1 MKKAI
6 FLIFCFIANNLFSQ
20 FLVENYN
27 NLNNWNTTNANPNVH
42 GTNGGLLR
50 WNASYNGSTVTT
62 QSVFNQNAR
71 IFRNLNGNLINQS
84 NFTIELDFFINF
96 FAPRNEAGI
105 VVFSLTNN
113 NSHFYGLGNGS
124 HDPSNF
130 ATVIAAR
137 SCTQN
142 EGISFI
148 LGSQNCGVSLKRD
161 APAVAATQ
169 GDPCAANTNN
179 YFYNFPTR
187 LALSNW
193 YYIRFQKNGSSYR
206 IQIFNDSSR
215 ENVVFER
222 FFCDTTN
229 FDSLNFVQQGNHPT
243 AGGGSSLNPSNFTD
257 PDRIRISIDNLR
269 IWNTSVPINPL
280 GQISIDATLD
290 KICSGAS
297 SSLTANPAGMTYRWL
312 TTPIQNSRSI
322 SVNQPGI
329 YSVVVS
335 SNGCSDTARISI
347 AMDSINA
354 IIVSSNDT
362 ACEGD
367 SVVLS
372 AQPAGMT
379 YSWNTTP
386 PQTSSSIVVREARN
400 YSVTV
405 TNSNGCTGIANKS
418 IEFQN
423 CCPQECFWTLNG
435 NNNVTTSNFI
445 GPKNNADFKIRTNNI
460 ERMTVEA
467 NGNIGIGTTSPS
479 EQLHTSAGVRFEGLT
494 KLDSPKRIVTQDN
507 TGKLYWSDALALK
520 GDQGEKGEKG
530 DQGPTGPQG
539 PQGPAGPSNAN
550 EGLTFENDFVKL
562 GNRCGENGSEF
573 QSNREILQNQNNLY
587 FNSGREEEASNGKI
601 YMGQERCKDLFTR
614 LEIGTFGL
622 QTPFAPINDYNTPA
636 PSPSGLRFTNLTLRD
651 QPIENRS
658 EGRGVLSLDE
668 DGDVIWVQDREG
680 ITSISN
686 QLTFSKPNTIT
697 SNVNGVISSTNTVG
711 SVANT
716 SSGNQLST
724 TVNGITGG
732 SVNIINSNQLSL
744 NGSTLTSTVNGIT
757 SNSITLPSATGNFWN
772 LNGNSNATSPPN
784 VAVGTALPSTSNFI
798 GTISNHPTVLATN
811 NLERIR
817 ITADGNIGIGTNDNT
832 ILAWNGWNRNLVTN
846 GQNNSRIISSTTTG
860 NIRTGIYSHSNLGGW
875 NGLNGA
881 WGLIGTETNHNLAF
895 IQNYSTRMVIN
906 NGNIG
911 IGTTTPATQLHTT
924 GTIRFT
930 GITSGDN
937 SFSRIMVQN
946 NNGDVRWRDASS
958 LASGNTTNSCGTLN
972 RIPRLTGTNTYSC
985 SQIFDNATTVGINKS
1000 TGFTYT
1006 WNGGLTG
1013 SSLPATSGT
1022 VRLDVDGVIRGTAII
1037 ATSDKTLKTN
1047 IENISNASQI
1057 VAKLIGKSYQW
1068 TTEFQKETGVDN
1080 GKHYGFLAQDLAEV
1094 LPNVVM
1100 KDENGRYGVEYQAI
1114 IPILVEAIKEQQTQI
1129 DALKSSKTSSLKIYT
1144 NEDSELL
1151 KKENETL
1158 KNKVNSLES
1167 KFDLL
1172 EKTLMNICE
1181 SGCAGLDNITPKES
1195 QAKDMLYQSIPNPS
1209 DDEAMIN
1216 YYLAKNY
1223 QDVYIQ
1229 ISDLNGKII
1238 EKITLNPKHG
1248 NGSIKVSLG
1257 KFAAQSYIYFL
1268 IVEEKI
1274 VDSKKMT
1281 IIK

>member
-1 MKKAI
+1 MKKI
-6 FLIFCFIANNLFSQ
+6 TFLIFCFIANNLFSQ

-50 WNASYNGSTVTT
+50 WNASYNGNTVTT

-71 IFRNLNGNLINQS
+71 IFRTLNGNLINQS
-84 NFTIELDFFINF
+84 NLTIELDFFINN
-96 FAPRNEAGI
+96 FAAASEAGI
-105 VVFSLTNN
+105 AVFSLTNN

-124 HDPSNF
+124 HNPRTN
-130 ATVIAAR
+130 ATPIAAR

-148 LGSQNCGVSLKRD
+148 LGSEFCGVSLKRD

-179 YFYNFPTR
+179 YNFNFPNR
-187 LALSNW
+187 LTASTW
-193 YYIRFQKNGSSYR
+193 YYLRFNKNGNSYR

-215 ENVVFER
+215 QNVVFER
-222 FFCDTTN
+222 LFCDTTN
-229 FDSLNFVQQGNHPT
+229 FDSLNFIQQGNHPL
-243 AGGGSSLNPSNFTD
+243 AGGGSSSNPATFTD
-257 PDRIRISIDNLR
+257 QDRIRMSLDNLR
-269 IWNTSVPINPL
+269 IWNTSVPISLLSP
-280 GQISIDATLD
+280 ISIDATLD

-297 SSLTANPAGMTYRWL
+297 SSLTANPAGMSYRWL

-367 SVVLS
+367 SLILT
-372 AQPAGMT
+372 AQPAGMS

-386 PQTSSSIVVREARN
+386 LQTSSSIVVREARN

-405 TNSNGCTGIANKS
+405 TNSSGCTGIANKTV
-418 IEFQN
+418 EFQN
-423 CCPQECFWTLNG
+423 CCPQECYWTLNG
-435 NNNVTTSNFI
+435 NNNVQAHNFI
-445 GPKNNADFKIRTNNI
+445 GSKNNADFKIRTNNI
-460 ERMTVEA
+460 ERAIVKSD
-467 NGNIGIGTTSPS
+467 GKVGIGTSTPT
-479 EQLHTSAGVRFEGLT
+479 EQLHTNQGVRFEGLT
-494 KLDSPKRIVTQDN
+494 KLDSPKRIVVQDN
-507 TGKLYWSDALALK
+507 TGKLYWSDALSFKGPKGDK
-520 GDQGEKGEKG
+520 GDQGIQGVKGDKGDVGATGPQGVKGDKG
-530 DQGPTGPQG
+530 DQGVKGDKGDQGIAGLPGPRGLPGATGPQG
-539 PQGPAGPSNAN
+539 PIGLTGPQGPVGPS
-550 EGLTFENDFVKL
+550 LVIT
-562 GNRCGENGSEF
+562 
-573 QSNREILQNQNNLY
+573 
-587 FNSGREEEASNGKI
+587 
-601 YMGQERCKDLFTR
+601 
-614 LEIGTFGL
+614 
-622 QTPFAPINDYNTPA
+622 NT
-636 PSPSGLRFTNLTLRD
+636 LTLT
-651 QPIENRS
+651 
-658 EGRGVLSLDE
+658 G
-668 DGDVIWVQDREG
+668 
-680 ITSISN
+680 
-686 QLTFSKPNTIT
+686 NTLT
-697 SNVNGVISSTNTVG
+697 SNVSGIRSNT
-711 SVANT
+711 
-716 SSGNQLST
+716 
-724 TVNGITGG
+724 
-732 SVNIINSNQLSL
+732 
-744 NGSTLTSTVNGIT
+744 
-757 SNSITLPSATGNFWN
+757 ITLPSATGNFWN

-798 GTISNHPTVLATN
+798 GTTSNHPTVLATN

-875 NGLNGA
+875 NNLNGA

-924 GTIRFT
+924 GTVRFA
-930 GITSGDN
+930 GIVQDN
-937 SFSRIMVQN
+937 TFSRIMVQN
-946 NNGDVRWRDASS
+946 TNGDVRWRDASS
-958 LASGNTTNSCGTLN
+958 LVSGNTTNSCATLN

-1013 SSLPATSGT
+1013 STLPSTNGT

-1037 ATSDKTLKTN
+1037 TTSDKTLKTN

-1057 VAKLIGKSYQW
+1057 VAKLIGKTYQW
-1068 TTEFQKETGVDN
+1068 TNEFQKETGIDN

-1094 LPNVVM
+1094 LPDVVM
-1100 KDENGRYGVEYQAI
+1100 KDVNGRYGVEYQAI

-1129 DALKSSKTSSLKIYT
+1129 DALKSGKTSSLKIYT

-1181 SGCAGLDNITPKES
+1181 SGCAGLENITPKES
-1195 QAKDMLYQSIPNPS
+1195 QEIDILYQSIPNPT
-1209 DDEAMIN
+1209 DDIAMIN

-1223 QDVYIQ
+1223 QDAFIQ
-1229 ISDLNGKII
+1229 ISDLNGRII

-1257 KFAAQSYIYFL
+1257 KYAAQNYMYYL
-1268 IVEEKI
+1268 IIEEKI